1 MTGVI
6 SNIKDKALKNDYFR
20 EVLETGEHTQVVVMS
35 LLPGEEIGP
44 ETHTDNDQVL
54 FCVSGTGKVV
64 LNGEETSFQ
73 EGDLVLV
80 HSGTLHNFINSGTTS
95 MKIITTYSPSHHPQG
110 TIHKT
115 KAEAGKAEY

>member
-1 MTGVI
+1 MII
-6 SNIKDKALKNDYFR
+6 SVRFGNRGAYTSCSNEFTSRRRNWTK
-20 EVLETGEHTQVVVMS
+20 
-35 LLPGEEIGP
+35 
-44 ETHTDNDQVL
+44 THTDNDQVL

-115 KAEAGKAEY
+115 KAEAEK

>member
-115 KAEAGKAEY
+115 KAEAEK